1 MEHNGNPFLQIQTE
15 LQPAF
20 PTLAQAA
27 DTILDA
33 EVSAYPIFIA
43 ARVEAPIGVLLAHL
57 QPTGWYLY
65 ASTLEELVARQV
77 VLTQHLAQFRAVYKN
92 PRQHFCIFAIQEQGS
107 NFLFVPR
114 PGEKTATSDSD

>member
-1 MEHNGNPFLQIQTE
+1 METNGHLFLQIQTE

-33 EVSAYPIFIA
+33 EVSAYPIFVA

-77 VLTQHLAQFRAVYKN
+77 VLEQRVAQFRAVYKD
-92 PRQHFCIFAIQEQGS
+92 PRQHFCLFIIQEQGS

-114 PGEKTATSDSD
+114 PSSGATPTQSN

>member
-1 MEHNGNPFLQIQTE
+1 METNGNPFLQIQTE
-15 LQPAF
+15 LQPAY

-43 ARVEAPIGVLLAHL
+43 ARIEAPIGVLLAHL

-77 VLTQHLAQFRAVYKN
+77 VLEQHIAQFRAVYKD
-92 PRQHFCIFAIQEQGS
+92 PRQYFCIFAIQEQGS
-107 NFLFVPR
+107 NFLFIPRSSGVVP
-114 PGEKTATSDSD
+114 PAHVD